1 MQPKLTIKKIEK
13 VDKLSYLHTFHI
25 HYQTRNNNA
34 RIWEF
39 ISRSDIDR
47 LSDEIKN
54 GAIYS
59 DGATIFATDSTG
71 KYVALIKEYRIGAGK
86 YMYALPA
93 GLADKGESIAHA
105 AIREFKEETG
115 LDLEIQHIAKARYTS
130 VGLSNERV
138 NMVYGTYTGTPSTQ
152 YVEDSEDIEVVIV
165 DRATCQMILDNEEVP
180 IRTAIALE
188 NYFKLNPF
196 IATQS
201 YDPR

>member
-1 MQPKLTIKKIEK
+1 MQPKLTIQKIEK
-13 VDKLSYLHTFHI
+13 VNQLSYLQTFHI
-25 HYQTRNNNA
+25 HYLTRSGMP

-39 ISRSDIDR
+39 VSRSNIDR
-47 LSDEIKN
+47 LNDEISN
-54 GAIYS
+54 GASYS
-59 DGATIFATDSTG
+59 DGTTIFATDPTG

-93 GLADKGESIAHA
+93 GLADAGESIADT

-115 LDLEIQHIAKARYTS
+115 LTLEIKHISKARYTS

-138 NMVYGTYTGTPSTQ
+138 NMVYGTYTGTPSNTHI
-152 YVEDSEDIEVVIV
+152 EDSEDIEVVIV
-165 DRATCQMILDNEEVP
+165 DRADCQTLLEHQEVP

-196 IATQS
+196 CNNMNS
-201 YDPR
+201 Y